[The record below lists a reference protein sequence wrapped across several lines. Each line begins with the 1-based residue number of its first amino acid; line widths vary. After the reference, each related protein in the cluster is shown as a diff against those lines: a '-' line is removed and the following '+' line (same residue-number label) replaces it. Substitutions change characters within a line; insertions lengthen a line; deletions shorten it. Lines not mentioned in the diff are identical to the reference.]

1 MTGGLV
7 FCACW
12 LGEPFRGAGAPSPRT
27 PRARR
32 AICGGV
38 GNAALETPLG
48 PIQSPARRNPSS
60 LLDLSLSQPP
70 RTLAPFPT
78 IPRSLPLLHPTSL
91 VSRRRYGSSVLR
103 LCLRNSSSIPFCSRC
118 SSAQVVRKPR
128 EEEPRSRSRVRRRDL
143 AREAVGG
150 GPQPER
156 SGCQPCSRLSSTPS
170 LASGPRQTLAPSF
183 RSLHDLQVRIF
194 QDLIMSYLGL
204 HWTND
209 LPGAMIQHTMRQV
222 LLQQYDIQSDGGEV
236 FRERVIHV
244 PGSEV

>member
-1 MTGGLV
+1 
-7 FCACW
+7 
-12 LGEPFRGAGAPSPRT
+12 
-27 PRARR
+27 
-32 AICGGV
+32 
-38 GNAALETPLG
+38 PL
-48 PIQSPARRNPSS
+48 PARRVRVASFAGAWVTLPSKPPSAQSNRPHAGTLPPS
-60 LLDLSLSQPP
+60 LISLPQPP

-91 VSRRRYGSSVLR
+91 VSRRRNGSFVLR
-103 LCLRNSSSIPFCSRC
+103 LCLPNSSSIPFCSRC

-128 EEEPRSRSRVRRRDL
+128 EEEPRSRSRVRRRYL

-156 SGCQPCSRLSSTPS
+156 SGCQPCSWLRSTPS

-183 RSLHDLQVRIF
+183 RSLHDLQ
-194 QDLIMSYLGL
+194 DLIMSYLGL

-209 LPGAMIQHTMRQV
+209 LPGALTQHTMRQV
-222 LLQQYDIQSDGGEV
+222 LLQQYDIQSHGGEV

>member
-1 MTGGLV
+1 
-7 FCACW
+7 
-12 LGEPFRGAGAPSPRT
+12 
-27 PRARR
+27 
-32 AICGGV
+32 GV

-244 PGSEV
+244 PGSEGM